1 MKTLP
6 QVIHNSTSPS
16 DVQLP
21 ACVDRRAF
29 LASSTMMAVG
39 ALLATACGD
48 GQIGVGVTAP
58 DNVSGAVKISDH
70 PALANVGGIVRV
82 DIPRRDDPSKTT
94 PVAILKASATQFRAF
109 SMVCPHQGTVI
120 GIVSGGFLCP
130 NHEARYSST
139 GAVLSPPSDGGST
152 SALKEF
158 AVVADLT
165 AGTLSISN

>member
-39 ALLATACGD
+39 ALLASACGD
-48 GQIGVGVTAP
+48 GQIGSGVTGP
-58 DNVSGAVKISDH
+58 SNVNATVKISDY
-70 PALANVGGIVRV
+70 PALAAVGGIA
-82 DIPRRDDPSKTT
+82 KLNGTAT
-94 PVAILKASATQFRAF
+94 PVAVVRSSATQFRAF
-109 SMVCPHQGTVI
+109 SMVCPHQQTTV

-139 GAVLSPPSDGGST
+139 GAVLAPPSDGGST